1 MSELVAIGLNHKS
14 APVELREQL
23 AVPETDQVRLLER
36 LRNEAGLSEVMVVST
51 CNRVEIFGVAA
62 RRGSDGAAAV
72 STLADARGVDPKVL
86 EGHVFVRAS
95 GDAARHIFRVAASLE
110 SLVVGEPQILGQVK
124 DAYGRAKESGVVGP
138 VLDRCLSLAFKSAKR
153 VRSETDIARGG
164 ASVPSV
170 AVDLARSIFGE
181 LSGSAVLIVGA
192 GEMAEQAAVH
202 LQAAGVTELVVVNRS
217 ADRGERLASKIGGYY
232 EPWDNLD
239 AQLRRADVVVTSTG
253 APQAIITKAGLKP
266 LMKARRQRPLFFVD
280 IAVPRDVAPDV
291 GKLDHVFLYNVDDL
305 QTLVQEN
312 LRSRRGEAER
322 AAALVEEEVHAFL
335 AWMRSRSIGPLMGQL
350 QSHGRN
356 IVETELRKTLTR
368 LGDVSPE
375 QRAVVEQLCRS
386 VMQKILHR
394 PMANV
399 RKATIDPLRGFDG
412 PALAE
417 ALAALFELDPDA
429 PAASTKSTKETAKA
443 AGKKNDPG
451 ARVSGGD
458 RDEAR
463 VVHAE
468 PGRPESEPESAPMHA
483 TIEEVPP
490 RAAAGGKSG

>member
-14 APVELREQL
+14 APVELRERL

-36 LRNEAGLSEVMVVST
+36 LRNEAGLSEVMLVST
-51 CNRVEIFGVAA
+51 CNRVEIFGVSG
-62 RRGSDGAAAV
+62 RRGSDGSEAVAA
-72 STLADARGVDPKVL
+72 LAAARGVDPHLL

-181 LSGSAVLIVGA
+181 LSDSSVLIVGA

-253 APQAIITKAGLKP
+253 APQAIINKAGLKP
-266 LMKARRQRPLFFVD
+266 VMKARRQRPLFFVD

-350 QSHGRN
+350 QSHGRD

-368 LGDVSPE
+368 LGDVSPD
-375 QRAVVEQLCRS
+375 QRALVEQLCRS

-399 RKATIDPLRGFDG
+399 RKATVEPLRGFDG

-429 PAASTKSTKETAKA
+429 PAPVKTPKKKTKPPSEVTEVVSADLGEGRASEPKRS
-443 AGKKNDPG
+443 D
-451 ARVSGGD
+451 
-458 RDEAR
+458 
-463 VVHAE
+463 AE
-468 PGRPESEPESAPMHA
+468 PARTSEPAAVSS
-483 TIEEVPP
+483 TLDDTPP
-490 RAAAGGKSG
+490 RAAVGGKSR